1 MRRPLLIALIVAVAP
16 LAACA
21 SVSNVKSSFRDAVR
35 GPDLSP
41 MGHPAEAPQTRDLL
55 SIAASPR
62 ESGPQPAS
70 ANSLWRSGAR
80 AFFNDQRASRVGDIL
95 TVLINI
101 DDSAKT
107 SNATTATKTSTNTA
121 GVTHFFGLETLL
133 TKVLPKGFDPA
144 QAINTNASLAAAGVG
159 GVTRQEQIT
168 LTIAAVVTNVLPN
181 GNLEIEG
188 RQEVRTNNDTRVL
201 TVAGIVRPEDI
212 TSTNTILHTQIAEAR
227 IDYGGRG
234 DVQAVQKT
242 SGGTAL
248 LQRLLPF

>member
-1 MRRPLLIALIVAVAP
+1 MRRPLLILLLLAAAP
-16 LAACA
+16 LAGCTSLKE
-21 SVSNVKSSFRDAVR
+21 SVSDAVR
-35 GPDLSP
+35 GPPLTP
-41 MGHPAEAPQTRDLL
+41 MGHPSVALESRDSL
-55 SIAASPR
+55 SIAASARDPA
-62 ESGPQPAS
+62 PQPAS

-107 SNATTATKTSTNTA
+107 SNATTATRTSANTA
-121 GVTHFFGLETLL
+121 GVTNLFGLETLM

-144 QAINTNASLAAAGVG
+144 QAINTNSSLVAGGTG

-181 GNLEIEG
+181 GNLEISG

-234 DVQAVQKT
+234 DVEAVQKT

-248 LQRLLPF
+248 LQRFYPF